1 MTVLELKTQIQQELE
16 KVPESVLQNVLEY
29 LKQAQNP
36 ITDRKKIDEF
46 IDKIFKEDRE
56 VLKRLAQ

>member
-1 MTVLELKTQIQQELE
+1 MTAIELKTEIKQELE

-29 LKQAQNP
+29 LKQAQYP
-36 ITDRKKIDEF
+36 ITDKKKINEF
-46 IDKIFKEDRE
+46 IDKIFKEDHE